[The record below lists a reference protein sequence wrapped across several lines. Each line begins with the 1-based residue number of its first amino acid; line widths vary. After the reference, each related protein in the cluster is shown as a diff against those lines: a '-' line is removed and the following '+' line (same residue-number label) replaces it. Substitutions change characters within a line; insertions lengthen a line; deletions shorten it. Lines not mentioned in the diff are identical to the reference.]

1 MVDVVMGEPDGFEA
15 WANELLLWASTQR
28 VIVEQ
33 ATGRIVRQD
42 SISPKTEPWRD
53 DVARLRTEK
62 SVAAQFGDLNAAKE
76 GLTRVLALLDDLSTP
91 APPPD
96 EPSAKKGKQ
105 S

>member
-1 MVDVVMGEPDGFEA
+1 M
-15 WANELLLWASTQR
+15 WASTQR

-42 SISPKTEPWRD
+42 SISPKTQPWLD
-53 DVARLRTEK
+53 DVARLRTEM

-96 EPSAKKGKQ
+96 EPPAKKGKK